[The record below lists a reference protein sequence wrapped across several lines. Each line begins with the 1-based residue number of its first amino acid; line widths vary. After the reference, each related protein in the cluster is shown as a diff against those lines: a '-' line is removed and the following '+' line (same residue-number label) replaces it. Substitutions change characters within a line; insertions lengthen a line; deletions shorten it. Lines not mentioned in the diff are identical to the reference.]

1 MAYFP
6 SVPAEYDFSQSKY
19 ELLKYNKTQKTLWT
33 CIKSFVTRFLSARK
47 QNEDLSVNP
56 VAASFNS
63 GPN

>member
-47 QNEDLSVNP
+47 QNEDLSV
-56 VAASFNS
+56 
-63 GPN
+63 